1 MSDRTVEPDQPSPT
15 PDPESADPESADLDL
30 AGEAPRAERFADE
43 IVARRL
49 ARPSRRAAQLIR
61 VLLPVVGVLVA
72 IIVRASAESVGVGP
86 EVALAMAASVL
97 VSALVL
103 TAAVHFRYFDEP

>member
-1 MSDRTVEPDQPSPT
+1 MSDRTVEPDQSSPT
-15 PDPESADPESADLDL
+15 PDPESPDLDW

-49 ARPSRRAAQLIR
+49 ARPSPRAAQLIR
-61 VLLPVVGVLVA
+61 VLLPVIGVLAA

-103 TAAVHFRYFDEP
+103 TAAVHLRYFREP